1 MYLEPA
7 DAEIT
12 PLVSPKNTTRPTD
25 YATRLSKKYHSS
37 DRLPLQLQIQLHI
50 HSRNFNS
57 MNSVSRFTFHHRGDK
72 AFLAFDDA

>member
-50 HSRNFNS
+50 HSRNF
-57 MNSVSRFTFHHRGDK
+57 
-72 AFLAFDDA
+72 

>member
-25 YATRLSKKYHSS
+25 YATRLSKKKKI
-37 DRLPLQLQIQLHI
+37 PLVRPPAPTVANTAAHPFSQ
-50 HSRNFNS
+50 
-57 MNSVSRFTFHHRGDK
+57 
-72 AFLAFDDA
+72 FLTR